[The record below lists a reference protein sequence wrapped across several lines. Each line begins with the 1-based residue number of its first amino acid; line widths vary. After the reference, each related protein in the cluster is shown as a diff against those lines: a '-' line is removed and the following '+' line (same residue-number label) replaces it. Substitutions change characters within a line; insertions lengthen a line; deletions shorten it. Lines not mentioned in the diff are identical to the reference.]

1 MLSNIILRRQS
12 RTSSITKLSSHLLRT
27 MTSTTSQEVKG
38 PVAQII
44 EKKLNDA
51 FNPTYLEVR
60 NESYMHNV

>member
-1 MLSNIILRRQS
+1 MLSNILRQS
-12 RTSSITKLSSHLLRT
+12 RTSSISKLLTSNLLRT
-27 MTSTTSQEVKG
+27 MTSSTQKVG

>member
-1 MLSNIILRRQS
+1 MISNIILRQS
-12 RTSSITKLSSHLLRT
+12 RSSSIPKLSSHLVKT
-27 MTSTTSQEVKG
+27 MTSSTTSQVKG

>member
-1 MLSNIILRRQS
+1 MLSNIILRQS
-12 RTSSITKLSSHLLRT
+12 LTTSAIPKLSSHLVKT
-27 MTSTTSQEVKG
+27 MTSSTTSQKG

>member
-1 MLSNIILRRQS
+1 MLSIILRRQS
-12 RTSSITKLSSHLLRT
+12 HSSSIAKLSSHLLRT
-27 MTSTTSQEVKG
+27 MTSTTQKVG

>member
-1 MLSNIILRRQS
+1 
-12 RTSSITKLSSHLLRT
+12 
-27 MTSTTSQEVKG
+27 MTSTSQEVKG

>member
-1 MLSNIILRRQS
+1 MLSNILRQS
-12 RTSSITKLSSHLLRT
+12 RTNSIPKLSSHLLLRT
-27 MTSTTSQEVKG
+27 MTSTSQVKG

-44 EKKLNDA
+44 EKKLTDA

>member
-1 MLSNIILRRQS
+1 MLSNTLLRQS
-12 RTSSITKLSSHLLRT
+12 HCSSIPKLSSHLLRN
-27 MTSTTSQEVKG
+27 MTSTSQEVKG

-44 EKKLNDA
+44 ENKLNDA

>member
-1 MLSNIILRRQS
+1 MLSNILRQS
-12 RTSSITKLSSHLLRT
+12 SSIPKLFSSNLLRT
-27 MTSTTSQEVKG
+27 MSSTSTQVKG

-44 EKKLNDA
+44 EKKLTDA

>member
-1 MLSNIILRRQS
+1 M
-12 RTSSITKLSSHLLRT
+12 TSS
-27 MTSTTSQEVKG
+27 TTQKG

-44 EKKLNDA
+44 EKKLDDA

>member
-1 MLSNIILRRQS
+1 
-12 RTSSITKLSSHLLRT
+12 
-27 MTSTTSQEVKG
+27 MTSTSTQVKG

-44 EKKLNDA
+44 EKKLTDA

>member
-1 MLSNIILRRQS
+1 MLSNILRRQS
-12 RTSSITKLSSHLLRT
+12 HSNSIQKLTSNLLRT
-27 MTSTTSQEVKG
+27 MTSTSQEVKG